1 MNREGT
7 GRRNVWA
14 RSWATWAWSVTM
26 CLAVAPAAADGGLP
40 DAVSAPHRWHGTPL
54 DFGSYQWEPTLTSAP
69 WAARAGLQVVELK
82 DTLYLMGGRTPLN
95 PAIVPVPGASR
106 IWSDVWKSRDLGA
119 SWESLLASDA
129 PGHWPA
135 RAYFQ
140 ALTHRG
146 QMYVLGGQNF
156 NLVSNPGC
164 AFLPPG
170 VPCSPA
176 LVPKSD
182 FFNDVWS
189 SRDGLHWQQRIA
201 KAPWAGRAGLSAVSF
216 KGEIYVMAGSF
227 NDDSAIVGGPP
238 LRVYFNDVWKSRDG
252 EHWVQVTAR
261 APWAPRAGGVALV
274 KDGYLWMIGG
284 EDGFLCEPT
293 RPERCPPYFN
303 DVWRSRDG
311 AHWEQVKLAEP
322 RWSPRPGHQVVVV
335 YDHFVLFGGFGISPD
350 PTDPFRAS
358 NPMDIWVSRDGA
370 RWHRVSQTPW
380 NARSPADVKYDFKA
394 LTVTTGRFN
403 LRQQV
408 LTFGGDRETFDF
420 ADPGNWLRVDN
431 DVWRYAWPHFPWW

>member
-1 MNREGT
+1 MERWRTVRGT
-7 GRRNVWA
+7 
-14 RSWATWAWSVTM
+14 SWALGWRNWVLVATM
-26 CLAVAPAAADGGLP
+26 CLAGTHAAADSGQP
-40 DAVSAPHRWHGTPL
+40 DAARAPHLWQGTPL
-54 DFGSYQWEPTLTSAP
+54 DFASYQWQPTLTRAP
-69 WAARAGLQVVELK
+69 WAARAGLQVVELD
-82 DTLYLMGGRTPLN
+82 DTLYLMGGRTPLD
-95 PAIVPVPGASR
+95 PTIVPVPGASR

-119 SWESLLASDA
+119 SWENVLASDD

-156 NLVSNPGC
+156 KLVRNPGC
-164 AFLPPG
+164 AFLPPPCTLAQ
-170 VPCSPA
+170 VPQ
-176 LVPKSD
+176 SD

-189 SRDGLHWQQRIA
+189 SRDGRNWRQRTA

-216 KGEIYVMAGSF
+216 KGEIYVMAGSV
-227 NDDSAIVGGPP
+227 NDDSAVVGGPP

-261 APWAPRAGGVALV
+261 APWAPRAGGVMLV

-303 DVWRSRDG
+303 DVWKSRDG
-311 AHWEQVKLAEP
+311 ANWEQVQRVVP
-322 RWSPRPGHQVVVV
+322 GWSARPGHQVLVV

-350 PTDPFRAS
+350 PANPFRPS

-370 RWHRVSQTPW
+370 HWRLVSTTPW
-380 NARSPADVKYDFKA
+380 NARSPADIKYDFKA
-394 LTVTTGRFN
+394 LTVATGKVN

-420 ADPGNWLRVDN
+420 ADPLNWLRVDN
-431 DVWRYAWPHFPWW
+431 DVWRYAWPHLPAR